1 MVLTTT
7 SSLGLMWQDDGLTFK
22 EVLDNLPSDP
32 ASLVVL
38 AIVAV
43 VIGLVLWGNRNRG
56 GRST

>member
-1 MVLTTT
+1 MALAME
-7 SSLGLMWQDDGLTFK
+7 SSLGLRWQDDGLTFK
-22 EVLDNLPSDP
+22 EVLGNLPSDP

-43 VIGLVLWGNRNRG
+43 VVGLVLWGNRRKG

>member
-1 MVLTTT
+1 MAPTAMSV
-7 SSLGLMWQDDGLTFK
+7 LGLMWQDDGLTMK
-22 EVLDNLPSDP
+22 EVMGNLPSDP

-43 VIGLVLWGNRNRG
+43 VVGLVLWGNRKKG

>member
-1 MVLTTT
+1 MTLTSMT
-7 SSLGLMWQDDGLTFK
+7 SLGMKWQDDGLTFR
-22 EVLDNLPSDP
+22 EILGNLPSDP

-43 VIGLVLWGNRNRG
+43 VVGLVLWGNRKTG